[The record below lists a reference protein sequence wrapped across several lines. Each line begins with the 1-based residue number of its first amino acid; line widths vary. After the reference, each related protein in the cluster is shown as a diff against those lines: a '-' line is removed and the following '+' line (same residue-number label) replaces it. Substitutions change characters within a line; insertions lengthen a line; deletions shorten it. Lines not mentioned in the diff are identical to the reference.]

1 MGAVVTCV
9 KVANRLIHEVDDVPG
24 VTQPKLLDR
33 YHYWRSSCLKLLL
46 FVWFL
51 YSVNSGFAAYAA
63 YENRAKKW
71 KVLPK
76 PMQEYFKFAFEMPS
90 YIDVASTGVGF
101 VCYVLAFVAYKKQFT
116 NYGSSV
122 FYLTTA
128 WMTISVNLLFIT
140 IALTPSNFVDD
151 KAIRVDLC
159 KYTLASMLQIKVFR
173 EAFMI
178 PAVLGGGGLV
188 PLASVPPPRLTD
200 YEAMRQWV
208 GTRWCTSNYLNWHA
222 MLFGQ
227 GLTGSLGMLMT
238 APLPPGVF
246 MATLHH
252 IAMLVQVDPEADEK
266 FWGRHDIWGAHAAG
280 GRRVV
285 EEGSTAVNFPR
296 PKRRRAGR
304 RLLRKETPRA
314 SGFTGFHA
322 DEEALVLNSRDT
334 HEPLWK
340 NASHLTQDLATAALT
355 ERGPLRKNASHLTQ
369 DLATAA
375 LTKRGPLRK
384 NASHLTQDLAS
395 AALTEKGPLSKNAS
409 DLTQDLATAALT
421 ERVPLWKDA
430 SHSTQDLASAALTER
445 EPLWKNSSHLIQDL
459 ASAALTERE
468 GIEVKQYMVMAV
480 CAMVKGLKFA
490 NAAMGVAPLV
500 IVLGF
505 RLKTG
510 IFGMLNNIFLFLRIL
525 EGVTNGAINIKCS
538 LVSSTIPGYVLMFF
552 IMGTIGPSM
561 NQLCVISA
569 LCGNWL
575 ITASM
580 LTLAIII
587 CHSLYMSR
595 ALTKTEFKTT
605 AKVLPYLKRLMYIQA
620 ALKAIVVLLFGGG
633 VFQIVWGFVQ
643 NGGHTKEVLEY
654 ANRMLGAPTPFA
666 AFAFITQSVLM
677 KTLSSVAIS
686 DLCFFVVF
694 DVMDDDLFSKS
705 NGITEGK
712 KTLMKAWRN
721 FIGDKTKSVKDKGI
735 EDNEANWDAPH
746 EEGYSSTQGV
756 HVEEWHEG
764 HGHEEWATQEEWYD
778 DTWEGVGATGN
789 DGTSQDRK

>member
-252 IAMLVQVDPEADEK
+252 IAMLVQVDPEADCEKLDKARKAKKDNPGASLAQDDAAVLALEK

-355 ERGPLRKNASHLTQ
+355 
-369 DLATAA
+369 
-375 LTKRGPLRK
+375 KRGPLRK

-421 ERVPLWKDA
+421 ER
-430 SHSTQDLASAALTER
+430 
-445 EPLWKNSSHLIQDL
+445 
-459 ASAALTERE
+459 E
-468 GIEVKQYMVMAV
+468 GIEVKQYMVMA
-480 CAMVKGLKFA
+480 MKGLKFA

-778 DTWEGVGATGN
+778 DTWEGQRWHKSR
-789 DGTSQDRK
+789 SQVNLPRCAEQEERRHKR